1 MNLQENIDRIKSV
14 MGIISEQK
22 DAISTYV
29 SDPNLKAILED
40 IQNEFGEKFT
50 DNHFKLEKQLSGD
63 IKVEAGGLLP
73 DAIEAFNKMKNE
85 SGCNDIFIKEVDS
98 KDPTLN
104 VSYRS
109 YDDQKNRFIN
119 EGKLGPQG
127 QRIDFAMK
135 RVSIPGYSQHHTGLA
150 IDYGGNTICL
160 RKNAWPNGDFNNVN
174 KWGFTLPYMSGNV
187 RMIEPWHLYFKSSP
201 TNTNNPPIVVSSSD
215 IVSLA
220 DDIKTATANQSIDE
234 SSIKLDMAKKQFSVN
249 SGNTKVVG
257 LRLRFNA
264 PGEKNCPSCINTIT
278 KNAEFNPKT
287 IKEIIWDNNRIAQ
300 IIAFYPKK

>member
-14 MGIISEQK
+14 MGIINEQK
-22 DAISTYV
+22 DVISTYV
-29 SDPNLKAILED
+29 SDPNLITILED

-50 DNHFKLEKQLSGD
+50 DNHFKQEKQLSGD
-63 IKVEAGGLLP
+63 IKAEAGGLLP
-73 DAIEAFNKMKNE
+73 DAVKAFNKMKNE

-98 KDPTLN
+98 NDPTVN

-109 YDDQKNRFIN
+109 YEDQKNRFIN

-127 QRIDFAMK
+127 QRIDFAMN

-187 RMIEPWHLYFKSSP
+187 RMKEPWHLYFKSSP
-201 TNTNNPPIVVSSSD
+201 TNTNNKPIVVSSSD
-215 IVSLA
+215 IVSFA

-234 SSIKLDMAKKQFSVN
+234 SSIKLDMGKKQFSVN

-264 PGEKNCPSCINTIT
+264 PGEKNCPSCINTIA

-300 IIAFYPKK
+300 IIALYPKK

>member
-1 MNLQENIDRIKSV
+1 MNLQENIDRIKLV

-63 IKVEAGGLLP
+63 IKSEAGGLLP
-73 DAIEAFNKMKNE
+73 DTIKAFNKMKNE
-85 SGCNDIFIKEVDS
+85 SGCNDIFIKKVDS
-98 KDPTLN
+98 NYPTLN

-109 YDDQKNRFIN
+109 YEDQKNRFIN

-264 PGEKNCPSCINTIT
+264 PGEKICPSCINTIT

-287 IKEIIWDNNRIAQ
+287 IKEIIWGNNRIAQ